1 MLEFFTSSLF
11 NFKIQVESLP
21 QKSFSHDFHNINVH
35 DNDVHDNDVH
45 DNEVHDNDFH
55 DNEFFT

>member
-1 MLEFFTSSLF
+1 MMLEFFTSSLF

-21 QKSFSHDFHNINVH
+21 QISFSYDFHDIDVH

-45 DNEVHDNDFH
+45 DNDFH

>member
-1 MLEFFTSSLF
+1 MNSSLF

-21 QKSFSHDFHNINVH
+21 QIHFSHDFHDIN
-35 DNDVHDNDVH
+35 VHDNDVH

-55 DNEFFT
+55 DNDFHDNEFFT

>member
-1 MLEFFTSSLF
+1 MMMLEFFISSLF

-21 QKSFSHDFHNINVH
+21 QISFSHDFHDI
-35 DNDVHDNDVH
+35 DVHDNDL
-45 DNEVHDNDFH
+45 H